1 MVYYALIKYTPSEP
15 HYRYIVAAP
24 DPETIDEWWRVV
36 SEKAGVQ
43 WNRLAPDYYSFNH
56 GLVWDSAPEFN
67 DRLMYSLLND
77 RDGRFM
83 GAFTQQP
90 RTDHISGQTFFIRSK
105 SSPYIYW
112 AVKDNRIYASRFS
125 RTRFRIKIE
134 GETKPKV
141 MIGKDRISI
150 TLTTN
155 SAQYLSISSNGELSV
170 EGSGSAGGIFFSH
183 FKKGFLADGYEIGDD
198 VNAAVRRVGN
208 DDGEEW
214 ELVQ

>member
-1 MVYYALIKYTPSEP
+1 MVYYALIKYAPSEP
-15 HYRYIVAAP
+15 HFRYIVAAP

-36 SEKAGVQ
+36 SEKPGVQ
-43 WNRLAPDYYSFNH
+43 WNRLAPDYYSFSHNP
-56 GLVWDSAPEFN
+56 VWDSAPEFN
-67 DRLMYSLLND
+67 NRLMYSFLND
-77 RDGRFM
+77 RDFRFT
-83 GAFTQQP
+83 GAFAQQP

-112 AVKDNRIYASRFS
+112 AVKDGRIYASRFS

-134 GETKPKV
+134 GEVKPKV
-141 MIGKDRISI
+141 MIGKDSISI

-155 SAQYLSISSNGELSV
+155 SAQYVSIRSNGELSV
-170 EGSGSAGGIFFSH
+170 EGGGSAGGILFSH
-183 FKKGFLADGYEIGDD
+183 FKKGFLADSYEIGDD